1 MIDDFVRNNKSR
13 SMASFELGQA
23 LYFSLIKFC
32 NAVLGNSSS
41 GLLEVPSFKIP
52 TINVGDRQKG
62 RLKAS
67 SVIDCKAAEKSID
80 RALNFAFSSAF
91 QEKIT
96 FTVNPYGDGH
106 TSKKIISI
114 IHNSNKLKSLKKKFH
129 DVSFNE

>member
-1 MIDDFVRNNKSR
+1 
-13 SMASFELGQA
+13 MASFELGQA

-32 NAVLGNSSS
+32 NAVL
-41 GLLEVPSFKIP
+41 ETVQVDYWRPSFKIP

-106 TSKKIISI
+106 TSKIISI
-114 IHNSNKLKSLKKKFH
+114 IHNSNKLKSLKKKFARC
-129 DVSFNE
+129 FFQ

>member
-1 MIDDFVRNNKSR
+1 MKSSTTFKLDDFKFIFTKSNSDNDGRVINCMIDDFVRNNKSR

-80 RALNFAFSSAF
+80 RALNFAF
-91 QEKIT
+91 
-96 FTVNPYGDGH
+96 
-106 TSKKIISI
+106 
-114 IHNSNKLKSLKKKFH
+114 
-129 DVSFNE
+129 